1 MSARR
6 SPEDDRY
13 EPYGEPR
20 TGVPRWPAAL
30 ALLVVGSIYA
40 VVSDRLTLGPS
51 RLLLVVVVALL
62 LLLIPT
68 RLSGYHRLTRVL
80 ALFLVGMVTVA
91 VAASAIL
98 LVSLLP
104 QRGAIPAPELL
115 RDAALIWVT
124 NVVTFAVWYWEIDG
138 GGPLKRRKDS
148 HESEDF
154 LFPQMTREKSGSGWS
169 PGFVDYLFL
178 AFNQSTA
185 FSPTDT
191 AVLSRK
197 AKVLTMIQ
205 ASLSLVTIAVLAARA
220 INGF

>member
-6 SPEDDRY
+6 SPEDDQY

-104 QRGAIPAPELL
+104 QRGRYP
-115 RDAALIWVT
+115 
-124 NVVTFAVWYWEIDG
+124 
-138 GGPLKRRKDS
+138 RRNYCAT
-148 HESEDF
+148 
-154 LFPQMTREKSGSGWS
+154 LP
-169 PGFVDYLFL
+169 
-178 AFNQSTA
+178 
-185 FSPTDT
+185 
-191 AVLSRK
+191 
-197 AKVLTMIQ
+197 
-205 ASLSLVTIAVLAARA
+205 
-220 INGF
+220 